1 MEVRV
6 KFSADLV
13 IDGKDLAEIKE
24 KWESMP
30 LFSEEAMDY
39 SAEFSE
45 VLLVEEYP
53 SYKDISEEWEN
64 AYTDSKPYDS
74 KGIEI
79 CVGDI
84 VEIRGERYEVAE
96 EPSDSG
102 IGSTGLP
109 LVVTSWV
116 SGTTPCKIV
125 GHRGT
130 QGTFTPK
137 EYVDYLYYIYRT
149 NGKDR
154 EYTDLYTLARGN
166 SQMLSNKY
174 ILDEALVD
182 DIVLTLQDKING
194 NR

>member
-1 MEVRV
+1 MEVRI

-45 VLLVEEYP
+45 MLLVEEYP
-53 SYKDISEEWEN
+53 SYKDISEDWEK
-64 AYTDSKPYDS
+64 ASTDSKPYDIR
-74 KGIEI
+74 GIEI

-84 VEIRGERYEVAE
+84 VEMAGKRYEIAE

-109 LVVTSWV
+109 LLITSWV
-116 SGTTPCKIV
+116 SGINPCKVV
-125 GHRGT
+125 GHRGAK
-130 QGTFTPK
+130 GTLTPK

-154 EYTDLYTLARGN
+154 EYTDLYTIARGN
-166 SQMLSNKY
+166 SQMMSKKY
-174 ILDEALVD
+174 ILKESLVD
-182 DIVLTLQDKING
+182 DIVLVLMDKING